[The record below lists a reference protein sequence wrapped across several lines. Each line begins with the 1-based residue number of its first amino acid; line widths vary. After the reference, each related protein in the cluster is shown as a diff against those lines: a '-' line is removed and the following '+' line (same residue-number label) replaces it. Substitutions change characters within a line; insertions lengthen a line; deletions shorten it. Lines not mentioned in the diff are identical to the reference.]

1 MDSFDINLDNLEPI
15 SLKIDDYDS
24 APSSNK
30 SVNFGGGIELL
41 MNNTKRSAGNA
52 TNIDL
57 GDIGSLEN
65 ELNELSSGSGG
76 NNSSGSS
83 NNGNGSSS
91 ETKVLSGISNF
102 FGFGSDK
109 GLTPSASSAPSESG
123 LGQATK
129 ETGAGTNK
137 TWDGFMKFNDIPDR
151 PIQSRM
157 TDREKLRKKRL
168 MMKRLDEW
176 REKGLV
182 GNHVH
187 FNNDSSYEE
196 VEDEYETA
204 LEDKKKKESTKLYSW
219 WFMTAVNT
227 IEYANSAFNPFDVN
241 LDGWGEQ
248 VSDDIDS
255 YDEIFGELYEKYK
268 GGKLSPEIALMLR
281 LGFSAAVV
289 NFTNRALSSATP
301 GFNDV
306 IRQSPE
312 LMKAFTNATVNSMS
326 QQSPGFAFA
335 NNLVNPEPTGRQ
347 GPPPAAVDPRA
358 QAAQAK
364 RPGMVFTEPANSG
377 INAVRGSMFKE
388 AGVEL
393 NNNSFDSA
401 SRRPQQQQQRSEQ
414 RPEMSSRPEMSGV
427 RPEMS
432 GVRPEMSGVRPEM
445 SGPKNTNLDSIL
457 SGLKTKTVDIH
468 ENRDDDSVV
477 SVTSLNGSRI
487 PSGRRRKGSDKNIV
501 SLDI

>member
-1 MDSFDINLDNLEPI
+1 MESFDINLDNLEPI

-24 APSSNK
+24 SNSNR
-30 SVNFGGGIELL
+30 SVNSGGGLEFL
-41 MNNTKRSAGNA
+41 MNNSKRSAGNA
-52 TNIDL
+52 TNINL
-57 GDIGSLEN
+57 GDINNMEN
-65 ELNELSSGSGG
+65 ELNQLSGSSHMSSGSAAAGG
-76 NNSSGSS
+76 
-83 NNGNGSSS
+83 S
-91 ETKVLSGISNF
+91 ETKMLSGISNF
-102 FGFGSDK
+102 FGFNGSSS
-109 GLTPSASSAPSESG
+109 TPESTQEQSSAPN

-137 TWDGFMKFNDIPDR
+137 TWDGFMKFSDVPDR
-151 PIQSRM
+151 PIPSRM
-157 TDREKLRKKRL
+157 NDREKLRKKRM

-176 REKGLV
+176 REKGLI

-187 FNNDSSYEE
+187 FNNDSPYEE

-204 LEDKKKKESTKLYSW
+204 LEDKKKKESMKLYSW

-255 YDEIFGELYEKYK
+255 YDEIFGELHEKYK
-268 GGKLSPEIALMLR
+268 GGKLAPEIALLLR

-289 NFTNRALSSATP
+289 SFTNKALSSATP

-347 GPPPAAVDPRA
+347 GAPPASIDPRA
-358 QAAQAK
+358 QATPAK
-364 RPGMVFTEPANSG
+364 RPGMVFTEPASNTG

-393 NNNSFDSA
+393 NNNNFESMN
-401 SRRPQQQQQRSEQ
+401 RRPPPAPQQQRQEMPQRTEMPQ
-414 RPEMSSRPEMSGV
+414 RQ
-427 RPEMS
+427 
-432 GVRPEMSGVRPEM
+432 EM
-445 SGPKNTNLDSIL
+445 SGPKNSNLDSIL
-457 SGLKTKTVDIH
+457 SGLKTKNVDIH
-468 ENRDDDSVV
+468 ENRDDDSMISV
-477 SVTSLNGSRI
+477 SSLKDLNGASI

>member
-24 APSSNK
+24 APSSSSK

-41 MNNTKRSAGNA
+41 MNNSKRSAGNA

-57 GDIGSLEN
+57 GDIGSLET
-65 ELNELSSGSGG
+65 ELNELSSGGGG
-76 NNSSGSS
+76 NSGSS
-83 NNGNGSSS
+83 NNGSNNGNG

-109 GLTPSASSAPSESG
+109 GTGASGPAPSDSG

-151 PIQSRM
+151 PVQSRM

-268 GGKLSPEIALMLR
+268 GGKLAPEIALMLR

-312 LMKAFTNATVNSMS
+312 LMKAFTNATVSSMS

-358 QAAQAK
+358 QAAQTK
-364 RPGMVFTEPANSG
+364 RPGMVFT
-377 INAVRGSMFKE
+377 
-388 AGVEL
+388 
-393 NNNSFDSA
+393 
-401 SRRPQQQQQRSEQ
+401 
-414 RPEMSSRPEMSGV
+414 
-427 RPEMS
+427 
-432 GVRPEMSGVRPEM
+432 
-445 SGPKNTNLDSIL
+445 
-457 SGLKTKTVDIH
+457 
-468 ENRDDDSVV
+468 
-477 SVTSLNGSRI
+477 
-487 PSGRRRKGSDKNIV
+487 
-501 SLDI
+501 

>member
-1 MDSFDINLDNLEPI
+1 MDSYGNMESFDINIGDLEPV
-15 SLKIDDYDS
+15 SFKIDDYDS
-24 APSSNK
+24 PAPSTSK

-41 MNNTKRSAGNA
+41 MNNSKRSAGNSV
-52 TNIDL
+52 NIDL
-57 GDIGSLEN
+57 GDINSLEN
-65 ELNELSSGSGG
+65 ELNDLSSGPSPAPQGE
-76 NNSSGSS
+76 S
-83 NNGNGSSS
+83 
-91 ETKVLSGISNF
+91 KMFSGIGNF
-102 FGFGSDK
+102 FGIGGGGDK
-109 GLTPSASSAPSESG
+109 EASASSSSSG
-123 LGQATK
+123 ASNLGQATK

-151 PIQSRM
+151 PVQPRM
-157 TDREKLRKKRL
+157 NDREKLRKKR
-168 MMKRLDEW
+168 MMIKRLDEW
-176 REKGLV
+176 REKGLI

-187 FNNDSSYEE
+187 FNNDTPYEE

-204 LEDKKKKESTKLYSW
+204 LEDKKKKESMKLYSW

-227 IEYANSAFNPFDVN
+227 IEYANSAFNPFDIN

-268 GGKLSPEIALMLR
+268 GGKLAPEIALLLR

-335 NNLVNPEPTGRQ
+335 NNLVNPEPSGRQ
-347 GPPPAAVDPRA
+347 GPPPAAVDPRS
-358 QAAQAK
+358 QAAAAT
-364 RPGMVFTEPANSG
+364 RPGMVFTEQKSAKGDSSSSSSRPDIS
-377 INAVRGSMFKE
+377 AVRGSMFKE
-388 AGVEL
+388 AGIDL
-393 NNNSFDSA
+393 NNNFESPN
-401 SRRPQQQQQRSEQ
+401 RRPPVAPRQ
-414 RPEMSSRPEMSGV
+414 
-427 RPEMS
+427 
-432 GVRPEMSGVRPEM
+432 EM
-445 SGPKNTNLDSIL
+445 SGPKNANLDSIL
-457 SGLKTKTVDIH
+457 SGLKTKNVDIH
-468 ENRDDDSVV
+468 ENRDDDSMV
-477 SVTSLNGSRI
+477 SVSSLKDLNGASV

-501 SLDI
+501 SLDL

>member
-24 APSSNK
+24 APSSSSK

-57 GDIGSLEN
+57 GDIGSLET

-76 NNSSGSS
+76 SGSS
-83 NNGNGSSS
+83 NNGSNNGGSNGS

-109 GLTPSASSAPSESG
+109 GTGSSGPGPSVPSDSG

-151 PIQSRM
+151 PVQSRM

-268 GGKLSPEIALMLR
+268 GGKLAPEIALMLR

-312 LMKAFTNATVNSMS
+312 LMKAFTNATVSSMS

-358 QAAQAK
+358 QAAQTK
-364 RPGMVFTEPANSG
+364 RPGMVFTEQQPANSG

-401 SRRPQQQQQRSEQ
+401 SRRPPLAPQQQQPRQ
-414 RPEMSSRPEMSGV
+414 EMPS
-427 RPEMS
+427 
-432 GVRPEMSGVRPEM
+432 RPEM

>member
-1 MDSFDINLDNLEPI
+1 MDSFGNMESFDINVGDLEPVN
-15 SLKIDDYDS
+15 LKIDDYDS
-24 APSSNK
+24 PAPSK

-41 MNNTKRSAGNA
+41 MNNSKRSAGNSV
-52 TNIDL
+52 NIDL
-57 GDIGSLEN
+57 GDINSLEN
-65 ELNELSSGSGG
+65 ELNDLSSGPPPAPT
-76 NNSSGSS
+76 NSAQGES
-83 NNGNGSSS
+83 
-91 ETKVLSGISNF
+91 KMFSGIGNF
-102 FGFGSDK
+102 FGLGGGDK
-109 GLTPSASSAPSESG
+109 ETGTSSSSSGASN

-151 PIQSRM
+151 PVQPRM
-157 TDREKLRKKRL
+157 SDREKLRKKR
-168 MMKRLDEW
+168 MMIKRLDEW
-176 REKGLV
+176 REKGLI

-187 FNNDSSYEE
+187 FNNDSPYEE

-204 LEDKKKKESTKLYSW
+204 LEDKKKKESMKLYSW

-227 IEYANSAFNPFDVN
+227 IEYANSAFNPFDIN

-255 YDEIFGELYEKYK
+255 YDEIFGELHEKYK
-268 GGKLSPEIALMLR
+268 GGKLAPEIALLLR

-347 GPPPAAVDPRA
+347 GPPPAAVDPRS
-358 QAAQAK
+358 QAAAAT
-364 RPGMVFTEPANSG
+364 RPGMVFTDQKSSSKGDNSRPD
-377 INAVRGSMFKE
+377 ISAVRGSMFKE
-388 AGVEL
+388 AGIDL
-393 NNNSFDSA
+393 NNNFESPN
-401 SRRPQQQQQRSEQ
+401 RRPPVAPRQ
-414 RPEMSSRPEMSGV
+414 
-427 RPEMS
+427 
-432 GVRPEMSGVRPEM
+432 EM
-445 SGPKNTNLDSIL
+445 SGPKNANLDSIL
-457 SGLKTKTVDIH
+457 SGLKTKNVDIH
-468 ENRDDDSVV
+468 ENRDDDSMV
-477 SVTSLNGSRI
+477 SVSSLKDLNGASI

-501 SLDI
+501 SLDL